1 MITIH
6 QSWNQKHINI
16 CFQAVA
22 IHLQK
27 RKKRISFTCVYNPNL
42 NILSYHYLNYVSPK
56 QTMETVYFT
65 QYIKNTTYKL
75 SQSYHNL
82 CTLTCTLVLIAIEC
96 SPAIDSYMSRIKG
109 KQIQILIKP
118 QVTWTFFSSSPGYKT
133 TKRTCE
139 CS

>member
-1 MITIH
+1 MEPKTH
-6 QSWNQKHINI
+6 Q
-16 CFQAVA
+16 
-22 IHLQK
+22 HLFSSGSHTFTK
-27 RKKRISFTCVYNPNL
+27 KKKRISFTCVYNPNW

-96 SPAIDSYMSRIKG
+96 SPVIDSYMSRIKG
-109 KQIQILIKP
+109 KQI
-118 QVTWTFFSSSPGYKT
+118 
-133 TKRTCE
+133 
-139 CS
+139 